1 MDHSEAT
8 LRSSLPGFPVD
19 IAEAWRSTDL
29 RPGRQAERW
38 LNMVLV
44 DR

>member
-1 MDHSEAT
+1 VDHSEAT

-19 IAEAWRSTDL
+19 IVEASRSTNL

-38 LNMVLV
+38 LNGVV
-44 DR
+44 VHR